1 MFSMFTLLIATCC
14 WQDTPNYMKLAATRY
29 NWQRSAMAWL
39 ETAAN
44 DVGPELNPD
53 ETKLLLDAVAQTKSQ
68 VSNQLTSQ
76 ALSDFVSMQQR
87 LLPMTGGW
95 SEIPDEGQGEVQ
107 LNPWVVAAASRRKLQ
122 LKIDS
127 FREWELQMVDASLN
141 DLPPSIRQKVLPAL
155 ERCRLAEFG
164 IANYVRW
171 IATAHEPLMT
181 DVELREMERR
191 IDQQMADVDRQ
202 VTEAVVE
209 IDRKILTLLPES
221 ARTRFERQLGF
232 PIEKL
237 PEWRGRVSRSTYES
251 LWLPFERRF
260 VRVPDVALRCLEP
273 YLNGQSRQQSLAH
286 LLAYRALPYD
296 LLVRVPRRDLRRE
309 YGLARYSP
317 EQIQAAVDAN
327 IGDLR
332 TALAGATVDAS
343 ALEPETRDAIS
354 AMAEFQ
360 IANLEQWLRGDPL
373 GSLDDWDFLY
383 SRELS
388 YWRHFASV
396 SESPRAASRAA
407 VATVGRLDAE
417 VHGGSQWQALLR
429 YPDREFGHVLDLT
442 ERQQQALQRIWS
454 DYSAT
459 DRNPV
464 RSDADHRRM
473 LRDLESVLTPGQAVI
488 GFQMTVAAWG
498 PFRILIHPVSAEEY
512 ELSDGDRQQLK
523 SLVERERARLS
534 DWRYAKYHETY
545 LAILASLPPAVLGQ
559 LVQQVGLSSDRIAT
573 CLAVIDRDARGYAS
587 MPLRYRWFDEYYDH
601 GRTAQLPD
609 DSFFRQLMRANQQED

>member
-1 MFSMFTLLIATCC
+1 
-14 WQDTPNYMKLAATRY
+14 MKLAATRY
-29 NWQRSAMAWL
+29 NWQRSAISWL

-44 DVGPELNPD
+44 DVSPELNPD
-53 ETKLLLDAVAQTKSQ
+53 ESKLLLDAVVETKSQ
-68 VSNQLTSQ
+68 VSNQLSSL

-95 SEIPDEGQGEVQ
+95 SEIPDEGQGNVQ

-122 LKIDS
+122 PKIDG
-127 FREWELQMVDASLN
+127 FREWELQLVDASLN
-141 DLPPSIRQKVLPAL
+141 DLPLPIRQKVLPAL
-155 ERCRLAEFG
+155 EQCRLAEFG

-171 IATAHEPLMT
+171 IAIAHEPLMT

-191 IDQQMADVDRQ
+191 IDHQMADVDRQ
-202 VTEAVVE
+202 VSEAVVE
-209 IDRKILTLLPES
+209 IDRKILALLPES

-237 PEWRGRVSRSTYES
+237 PDWRGQVSQSTYES

-260 VRVPDVALRCLEP
+260 VRVPDVAMRCLEP
-273 YLNGQSRQQSLAH
+273 YLNGQSREQSLTH

-296 LLVRVPRRDLRRE
+296 LLVRVPRKDLRRE
-309 YGLARYSP
+309 YGLQRYSP
-317 EQIQAAVDAN
+317 EQIQAAVAAN
-327 IGDLR
+327 LADLR
-332 TALAGATVDAS
+332 RALAVGAVDTTT
-343 ALEPETRDAIS
+343 LEPETRGAIS

-360 IANLEQWLRGDPL
+360 ITNIEQWLLGDPL
-373 GSLDDWDFLY
+373 RSSLDDWDFLY
-383 SRELS
+383 SRELN

-396 SESPRAASRAA
+396 SESPLAATRAP
-407 VATVGRLDAE
+407 VATVGRLGPD

-429 YPDREFGHVLDLT
+429 YPDREFGQVLDLT
-442 ERQQQALQRIWS
+442 ERQQEELQVIWS

-459 DRNPV
+459 DRKPV

-473 LRDLESVLTPGQAVI
+473 LQDLESVLTPGQAVI

-512 ELSDGDRQQLK
+512 DLSDGDRQELK

-534 DWRYAKYHETY
+534 DWRYAKCRETY

-559 LVQQVGLSSDRIAT
+559 LVQQVGLSSDRIAS
-573 CLAVIDRDARGYAS
+573 CLADIDRDAGSYAS

-601 GRTAQLPD
+601 GRTAPLAD
-609 DSFFRQLMRANQQED
+609 DSFFRQLMRANQLED